1 MNRIEL
7 IRWFV
12 LNEISDDYE
21 NVDQVILASVAN
33 RVAGYGLGV
42 KRAEIVD
49 ALRDLVEGGL
59 AKAYTLSPYQPYS
72 TEIKGMPP
80 LDVVEEDFK
89 TYFYVTNKGKELVPR
104 GADPSF
110 DSPTD
115 RTWGP

>member
-49 ALRDLVEGGL
+49 ALRDLVG
-59 AKAYTLSPYQPYS
+59 
-72 TEIKGMPP
+72 
-80 LDVVEEDFK
+80 
-89 TYFYVTNKGKELVPR
+89 
-104 GADPSF
+104 
-110 DSPTD
+110 
-115 RTWGP
+115 